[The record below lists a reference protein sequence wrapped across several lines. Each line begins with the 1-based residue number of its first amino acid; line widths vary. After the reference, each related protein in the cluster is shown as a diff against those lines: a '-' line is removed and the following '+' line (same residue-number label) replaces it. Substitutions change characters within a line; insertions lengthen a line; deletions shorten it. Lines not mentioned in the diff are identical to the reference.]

1 MPLHCCA
8 GGCESGRGA
17 QAIAQVGLQ
26 TRDARGRVRLARIG
40 QGHRPAEPGGSEIRA
55 VNRADPVT
63 AAEGV
68 VVLAERIWPAFE
80 HIDTSSGALGSAVRR
95 TLENLVPVLIEAPAD
110 EPTRAHWLERLRQAI
125 VDDGVDY
132 LSPISDRF
140 GEIAAFPRL
149 MRLHADRDL
158 DLIREAWADHARFSH
173 VATATLTLSCLLEA
187 GRHDEL
193 LALLD
198 VRKTRLWFDEK
209 FAAEALLRQGR
220 EEAALARAAALLDG
234 DRQPWGGH
242 EIARFCE
249 AILVRQGKADEAY
262 RRFGLPTAAGNTWL
276 AMWRDL
282 VRRYPDRDARSLLED
297 LIALHGRKGKWFA
310 AAKTAGYFDIALDC
324 AADQEA
330 APATLIRAARD
341 FEVKNPAFAA
351 QVALHAIA
359 HLLTGLGYEPS
370 PLDIDAAVDHL
381 AAASRRIDRTAWAIE
396 ALRRLAHRDDRD
408 DPMARRLRLKL
419 AAVEAGSDNDWL
431 TVGRPVAGHRGPRLR
446 PRQGV
451 SSKTH
456 SPEMDDDSLAHAF
469 FRVGHSS
476 TPCHAPH
483 TNATRGFGMALH
495 AQKIEG
501 VPQFVSYSP
510 RSCRSCE
517 TWAVRP
523 GRASI

>member
-1 MPLHCCA
+1 MARRPSHKWAFRPGMRA
-8 GGCESGRGA
+8 GAFGWRGSA
-17 QAIAQVGLQ
+17 KAI
-26 TRDARGRVRLARIG
+26 DRLNLAN
-40 QGHRPAEPGGSEIRA
+40 SEIRA

-68 VVLAERIWPAFE
+68 VVLAELIWPAFE
-80 HIDTSSGALGSAVRR
+80 QIDTSSGALGSAVRR
-95 TLENLVPVLIEAPAD
+95 TLEDLVPVLIKAPAD

-125 VDDGVDY
+125 LDDGVDY
-132 LSPISDRF
+132 LATISDRF
-140 GEIAAFPRL
+140 GEIAAFPTL

-158 DLIREAWADHARFSH
+158 DLIREAWTDHARFSH

-297 LIALHGRKGKWFA
+297 LIALYGRKGKWFA
-310 AAKTAGYFDIALDC
+310 AAKTAGYLDIALDC

-419 AAVEAGSDNDWL
+419 AAVEAGSDP
-431 TVGRPVAGHRGPRLR
+431 TIG
-446 PRQGV
+446 
-451 SSKTH
+451 
-456 SPEMDDDSLAHAF
+456 
-469 FRVGHSS
+469 
-476 TPCHAPH
+476 
-483 TNATRGFGMALH
+483 
-495 AQKIEG
+495 
-501 VPQFVSYSP
+501 
-510 RSCRSCE
+510 
-517 TWAVRP
+517 
-523 GRASI
+523 